1 MPSCLIVGGGLAG
14 LACAAALADSGFRVT
29 VVESRPYPGGRAT
42 SYRVPGAGEIDNC
55 QHVLLRCCTNLLDF
69 YERLGVQSNIEFHR
83 DFYFI
88 EPGGQVSEFRAG
100 ILPAPLHFSGAFMG
114 LKCLGL
120 KDKLAIA
127 RAMLSIRTQR
137 RRPDLDAIT
146 MMDWLREKRQTERAI
161 ERFWRQILVSA
172 VNEELDRM
180 AAAHGLQVMWLGFL
194 ATGNSYEMGVPNVRL
209 GDLYH
214 QQLWRSREDVSF
226 RFARRVNE
234 LAIADGRVRRAVT
247 DDGEIEADYFV
258 SAVPFEAVGALS
270 PAIHFDP
277 TGWGHSPIA
286 GIHFWFDRPVTDLPH
301 GTLLDRTIQWFFN
314 KDGGRY
320 LQVVVSASRSL
331 APMKQQE
338 VVDLTLRELAEFLPL
353 VKDAKLMQSRVVKE
367 IRATFSA
374 RPGLEAE
381 RPGPETEIPNL
392 FLAGDW
398 TKTGWPSTMEGAVR
412 SGYLAAEAVVAATGG
427 RQRFLAPEVA

>member
-1 MPSCLIVGGGLAG
+1 MPSCLIAGGGLAG
-14 LACAAALADSGFRVT
+14 LSCAAALADVGFRVT

-69 YERLGVQSNIEFHR
+69 YERLGVQSKIEFHR
-83 DFYFI
+83 EFYFI
-88 EPGGQVSEFRAG
+88 EPGGRISEFRAG
-100 ILPAPLHFSGAFMG
+100 ILPVPLHFAGAF
-114 LKCLGL
+114 LGL
-120 KDKLAIA
+120 KYLELTDKLAIA
-127 RAMLSIRTQR
+127 RAMLAIRAERQR
-137 RRPDLDAIT
+137 TDLDAIT
-146 MMDWLREKRQTERAI
+146 MLDWLREKRQTERAI

-194 ATGNSYEMGVPNVRL
+194 ATGNSYEMGIPKVRL

-214 QQLWRSREDVSF
+214 ERLWRSRQNVSF
-226 RFARRVNE
+226 HFGRRVNE
-234 LAIADGRVRRAVT
+234 LAITDGRVKRAIT
-247 DDGEIEADYFV
+247 GGGEIKADYFV
-258 SAVPFEAVGALS
+258 AAVPFEAVGALS
-270 PAIHFDP
+270 PAIEFDP
-277 TGWGHSPIA
+277 TGWSHSPIA
-286 GIHFWFDRPVTDLPH
+286 GIHLWFDRPVTDLPY
-301 GTLLDRTIQWFFN
+301 GALLDRTIQWFFN

-320 LQVVVSASRSL
+320 IQVVVSASRSL

-338 VVDLTLRELAEFLPL
+338 VVDLVLRELAEFLPR
-353 VKDAKLMQSRVVKE
+353 VKDAKLTQSRVVKE

-381 RPGPETEIPNL
+381 RPGPGTGIANL

-412 SGYLAAEAVVAATGG
+412 SGYLAAEAVVAASGG
-427 RQRFLAPEVA
+427 RQRFLVPEVG